1 MAKQTNTNTE
11 PIDCACVIHGTGYD
25 WVYVDRLYN
34 MLQRNLPQ
42 GIRMHVYTE
51 PARPVPAHMI
61 RHDLIEWPGI
71 SGPRRSWWYKMQL
84 FNDQHH
90 QGNMLYFDLDTVI
103 VRDISWIAALST
115 DCLWG
120 IRDFKYLQ
128 NANRSVLN
136 SSIMWWNVSNL
147 AWVWQ
152 DFASQNVAT
161 VTRRYPGDQD
171 YIYAALGPNRIH
183 YFDQS
188 QVQSWRWQCWDGGYD
203 FSRRAHRLPG
213 LGTQIP
219 PNASVL
225 VFHGNP
231 KPHKI
236 TDPEIVKLW
245 C

>member
-1 MAKQTNTNTE
+1 MAKQNSTSTE
-11 PIDCACVIHGTGYD
+11 LIDCACVIHGTGYD

-51 PARPVPAHMI
+51 PTRPVPAHMI
-61 RHDLIEWPGI
+61 RHDLTEWPGI

-103 VRDISWIAALST
+103 VRDISWITALPT
-115 DCLWG
+115 DYLWG

-136 SSIMWWNVSNL
+136 SSIMWWNVSSH
-147 AWVWQ
+147 AQVWHDFVSQ
-152 DFASQNVAT
+152 DVAT

-171 YIYAALGPNRIH
+171 YIYAALGANRIR
-183 YFDQS
+183 YFDQP

-203 FSRRAHRLPG
+203 FARRVHRQPG
-213 LGTQIP
+213 AGTQIP
-219 PNASVL
+219 PDASVL

>member
-1 MAKQTNTNTE
+1 MAKKL
-11 PIDCACVIHGTGYD
+11 IDCACVIHGTGYD

-51 PARPVPAHMI
+51 PTRPVPAHMI
-61 RHDLIEWPGI
+61 RHDLTEWPGI

-84 FNDQHH
+84 FNAQHH

-103 VRDISWIAALST
+103 VRDISWITALPT
-115 DCLWG
+115 DNLWG

-136 SSIMWWNVSNL
+136 SSIMWWNVSSL

-152 DFASQNVAT
+152 DFVSQDVAT

-171 YIYAALGPNRIH
+171 YIYAALGANRIR
-183 YFDQS
+183 YFDQP

-203 FSRRAHRLPG
+203 FGRRAHRLPG
-213 LGTQIP
+213 TGTQIP
-219 PNASVL
+219 PDASVL

>member
-1 MAKQTNTNTE
+1 MAHQISTGTE
-11 PIDCACVIHGTGYD
+11 PVDCACVIHGTGYD

-34 MLQRNLPQ
+34 MLQRNLPL

-51 PARPVPAHMI
+51 PTRPVPAHMI
-61 RHDLIEWPGI
+61 RHDLTEWPGI

-84 FNDQHH
+84 FDPQHH

-103 VRDISWIAALST
+103 VRDLSWITALPT
-115 DCLWG
+115 DHLWG

-136 SSIMWWNVSNL
+136 SSIMWWNVSSH
-147 AWVWQ
+147 AQVWQ
-152 DFASQNVAT
+152 DFVSQDVAT

-171 YIYAALGPNRIH
+171 YIYAALGPNRIR

-203 FSRRAHRLPG
+203 FARRAHRLPG
-213 LGTQIP
+213 TGTQIP
-219 PNASVL
+219 PDASVL

-236 TDPEIVKLW
+236 ADPAVVKLW